1 MKQKLCKAIQKKTK
15 TLKAV
20 NFLPYKNTKLY
31 KKHFCLT
38 VFSHCENK
46 DVHPQNPDC
55 SIDHGVYIIM
65 FCVV

>member
-1 MKQKLCKAIQKKTK
+1 MYECEGEVGADKHRGEQEG
-15 TLKAV
+15 V
-20 NFLPYKNTKLY
+20 
-31 KKHFCLT
+31 HFCLT

>member
-1 MKQKLCKAIQKKTK
+1 MVYECEGEVGADKHRGEQEG
-15 TLKAV
+15 V
-20 NFLPYKNTKLY
+20 
-31 KKHFCLT
+31 HFCLT